1 MRVMVAVLFYKKDS
15 RVDKISRGRG
25 LHLTMDGI
33 YLNSAGAQIVAEMYS
48 SEIKRSIDK
57 IQNEM

>member
-1 MRVMVAVLFYKKDS
+1 MRVMMGVLFYKKAS
-15 RVDKISRGRG
+15 RVDKISRERG

-33 YLNSAGAQIVAEMYS
+33 HLNSTGAQIVAEMYS

-57 IQNEM
+57 IQDEM